1 MASSTAS
8 SLLSMIPHSDLLSPD
23 IMRKVYETTLEQEC
37 HARWPLVMDE
47 FQAFVAG
54 RVEVL
59 EQYEDD
65 YGSEGHPGISV
76 VTTVTPWGQ
85 GKFTFTTQ
93 GYFGWAPDHET
104 HTENLVYTRSGKG
117 RLEDVLDAIEANH
130 LNPEVLSDLQ
140 GNLAA
145 GLGPITHP
153 IPTEIQLLIN
163 EEEYDIQLPSRIA
176 DASEAPWEKV
186 LEFMRHDSQ
195 ALQGQVALQLYK
207 FC

>member
-8 SLLSMIPHSDLLSPD
+8 SVRSVIPHSDLLPPD
-23 IMRKVYETTLEQEC
+23 IMRKVYEATLEQEC
-37 HARWPLVMDE
+37 RDLWPLVMAE
-47 FQAFVAG
+47 FQVFVVR
-54 RVEVL
+54 RVDVV

-65 YGSEGHPGISV
+65 YGSEGHPGMSV

-117 RLEDVLDAIEANH
+117 RLEDALASIEANH

-145 GLGPITHP
+145 GLGPVINP
-153 IPTEIQLLIN
+153 IPTEIQLPIN

-176 DASEAPWEKV
+176 DASAPWEKV
-186 LEFMRHDSQ
+186 LDFMRHDIR